1 MLSAALRRVEVFR
14 SDPMI
19 GLDTNVLVRYVM
31 QDDPKQSQKAS
42 RLIESL
48 TSETPGF
55 VPLVA
60 LIELVWVLISCYDLT
75 REEVSQVLDGLLRA
89 KEIVLE
95 RAEQVSQALRTFG
108 TGSADFA
115 DCLIE
120 RTSAATGCGKTMT
133 FDIGAAKFAGMT
145 LIT

>member
-1 MLSAALRRVEVFR
+1 
-14 SDPMI
+14 MI

-31 QDDPKQSQKAS
+31 QDDPRQSEKAS

-48 TSETPGF
+48 TPEAPGF
-55 VPLVA
+55 VPVVA
-60 LIELVWVLISCYDLT
+60 LIELVWVLTSCYDLT
-75 REEVSQVLDGLLRA
+75 REQIAQALDGLVRA

-108 TGSADFA
+108 ASGADFA

-120 RTSAATGCGKTMT
+120 RTAVAEGCAKTMT
-133 FDIGAAKFAGMT
+133 FDTGAMKFGGMA

>member
-1 MLSAALRRVEVFR
+1 
-14 SDPMI
+14 MI

-31 QDDPKQSQKAS
+31 QDDPNQSQKAS

-48 TSETPGF
+48 TPETPGF
-55 VPLVA
+55 VPVVTLV
-60 LIELVWVLISCYDLT
+60 ELVSVLSSCYDLT
-75 REEVSQVLDGLLRA
+75 REQVTQALEALLRA
-89 KEIVLE
+89 KEIVLD

-108 TGSADFA
+108 ATAADFA

-120 RTSAATGCGKTMT
+120 RTAAAAGCDKTVT
-133 FDIGAAKFAGMT
+133 FDTGAAKRAGMT

>member
-42 RLIESL
+42 RVIESL
-48 TSETPGF
+48 TAETPGF
-55 VPLVA
+55 VPVVA
-60 LIELVWVLISCYDLT
+60 LVELVWILISCYGLT
-75 REEVSQVLDGLLRA
+75 HEEVSRALDGLLRA

-108 TGSADFA
+108 TSSADFA

-133 FDIGAAKFAGMT
+133 FDAGAAKFAGMT

>member
-1 MLSAALRRVEVFR
+1 
-14 SDPMI
+14 MI
-19 GLDTNVLVRYVM
+19 ALDTNVLVRYIM

-48 TSETPGF
+48 TPEAPAF

-60 LIELVWVLISCYDLT
+60 LIELVWVLTSCYDLT
-75 REEVSQVLDGLLRA
+75 REQVALALDGLLRA

-95 RAEQVSQALRTFG
+95 RAEQVSQALRAFG
-108 TGSADFA
+108 ATGADFA

-120 RTSAATGCGKTMT
+120 RTAAAAGCERTMT
-133 FDIGAAKFAGMT
+133 FDTGGAKFAGMT

>member
-1 MLSAALRRVEVFR
+1 
-14 SDPMI
+14 MI

-48 TSETPGF
+48 TSEAPGF

-60 LIELVWVLISCYDLT
+60 LIELVWVLTSCYDLT
-75 REEVSQVLDGLLRA
+75 REQVAEALDGLLRA

-108 TGSADFA
+108 ASSADFA

-120 RTSAATGCGKTMT
+120 RTAAAAGCGKTMT
-133 FDIGAAKFAGMT
+133 FDTCASKFAGMT

>member
-1 MLSAALRRVEVFR
+1 
-14 SDPMI
+14 MI

-31 QDDPKQSQKAS
+31 QDDPKQSPKAS

-48 TSETPGF
+48 TSEASGF

-60 LIELVWVLISCYDLT
+60 LIELVWVLTSCYDLT
-75 REEVSQVLDGLLRA
+75 REQVAQALDGLLRA

-95 RAEQVSQALRTFG
+95 RAEQVSQALRIFG
-108 TGSADFA
+108 ASSADFA

-120 RTSAATGCGKTMT
+120 RTSGAMGCRKTMT
-133 FDIGAAKFAGMT
+133 FDTGAAKFAGMT

>member
-1 MLSAALRRVEVFR
+1 
-14 SDPMI
+14 MI

-42 RLIESL
+42 KLIESL
-48 TSETPGF
+48 TPEVPGF

-60 LIELVWVLISCYDLT
+60 LIELVWVLTACYDLT
-75 REEVSQVLDGLLRA
+75 REQVAQALDGLLRA

-108 TGSADFA
+108 ATGADFA

-120 RTSAATGCGKTMT
+120 RTAAAAGCGKTMT
-133 FDIGAAKFAGMT
+133 FDTGGAKFAGMT

>member
-1 MLSAALRRVEVFR
+1 
-14 SDPMI
+14 MI

-31 QDDPKQSQKAS
+31 QDDSEQSQKAS

-48 TSETPGF
+48 TSEAPGF

-60 LIELVWVLISCYDLT
+60 LIELVWVLTSCYDLT
-75 REEVSQVLDGLLRA
+75 REQVAQALDALLRA

-108 TGSADFA
+108 ATAADFA

-120 RTSAATGCGKTMT
+120 RTSAAAGCEKTMT
-133 FDIGAAKFAGMT
+133 FDTGAAKFAEMT

>member
-1 MLSAALRRVEVFR
+1 
-14 SDPMI
+14 MI
-19 GLDTNVLVRYVM
+19 GLDANVLVRYVM
-31 QDDPKQSQKAS
+31 QDDPTQSQKAS

-48 TSETPGF
+48 TSEVPGF
-55 VPLVA
+55 VPVVA

-75 REEVSQVLDGLLRA
+75 REQVAQALDGLLRA

-95 RAEQVSQALRTFG
+95 RAEQVSQALRIFG
-108 TGSADFA
+108 TSSADFA

-120 RTSAATGCGKTMT
+120 RTSVAKGCGKTMT